1 MAAQSAQALSFDDD
15 MPDEDAQINENAQ
28 FITFSCTDKNYG
40 IDIMSVREI
49 RSWSPV
55 TQVPDQ
61 PPSVCGILDIR
72 GQVVQVVDLSLLL
85 DGIKNE
91 VSNNHVVIIVSVEG
105 KSVGILVDSV
115 SDIISVGKKD
125 MRSVPSSESG
135 GGKVVSGL
143 AKYKDTLFS
152 VLNLNSL
159 LGEL

>member
-1 MAAQSAQALSFDDD
+1 MAPQSAQALSFDDD
-15 MPDEDAQINENAQ
+15 MPHDDAQENTNSQ
-28 FITFSCTDKNYG
+28 FITFSCADKNYG

-61 PPSVCGILDIR
+61 PPCVCGVLDIR

-85 DGIKNE
+85 DGTKNE
-91 VSNNHVVIIVSVEG
+91 VGSNHVVIIVSVGG
-105 KSVGILVDSV
+105 KSIGILVDAV

-125 MRSVPSSESG
+125 MRSVPSSERA
-135 GGKVVSGL
+135 GKRVVSGL
-143 AKYKDTLFS
+143 AKYKDDLFS
-152 VLNLNSL
+152 VLNLTSL